1 MRFTFFGGKPQ
12 KIEDRMFSFI
22 IRRMVQSLFVLFTMS
37 LIVFTL
43 INLVGD
49 PVDMLVNPESL
60 PEEIE
65 RVRKDFG
72 LDQPVYIQ
80 YWKFLVGALSGDLGN
95 SFIFGRPALTLMIER
110 FPATLELATSALIIA
125 LTIGLP
131 LGIYAGLHPSTIR
144 TRLIMGG
151 SILGISI
158 PTFWLGLM
166 LIIFFSV
173 LLGWLPVSGRGDTA
187 IFLGIES
194 SIFTLDGLSHLILPA
209 TSLAFFK
216 IAMVIRLARSGTVEI
231 MSLDFIKFAKARGLN
246 SLRIICSHLLPNIL
260 IPIITILAI
269 EFGTLIAFATVTETI
284 FAWPGLGK
292 LLIDAIINL
301 DRPVVVAYLLFV
313 VTLFLILNLI
323 VDILYAALDPRVRYK
338 AKF

>member
-1 MRFTFFGGKPQ
+1 
-12 KIEDRMFSFI
+12 
-22 IRRMVQSLFVLFTMS
+22 
-37 LIVFTL
+37 
-43 INLVGD
+43 
-49 PVDMLVNPESL
+49 
-60 PEEIE
+60 
-65 RVRKDFG
+65 
-72 LDQPVYIQ
+72 
-80 YWKFLVGALSGDLGN
+80 
-95 SFIFGRPALTLMIER
+95 
-110 FPATLELATSALIIA
+110 
-125 LTIGLP
+125 
-131 LGIYAGLHPSTIR
+131 
-144 TRLIMGG
+144 
-151 SILGISI
+151 
-158 PTFWLGLM
+158 
-166 LIIFFSV
+166 
-173 LLGWLPVSGRGDTA
+173 
-187 IFLGIES
+187 
-194 SIFTLDGLSHLILPA
+194 
-209 TSLAFFK
+209 
-216 IAMVIRLARSGTVEI
+216 MVIRLARSGTVEI